1 MEKGIS
7 IILPALNE
15 EENIGHAVHDI
26 VEYFKDKK
34 ESYEI
39 IVVDDGSTDMTG
51 TLADRLAHKYR
62 EVKVLHHKANEG
74 YGRSLKDGFHA
85 ASYEYLFFT
94 DCDRQFDISG
104 LDIMFPLI
112 KTGVV
117 DLIIGYRLKR
127 KDPFVR
133 KFLSWGYNTLVGF
146 IFDLNVKDI
155 DCAFKIFDKRIFEK
169 IDITSKKFFV
179 NTEILVKA
187 HYYGYN
193 MIEVGVPHFPRS
205 AGKSTVSLKYI
216 PLTIKELLRIWI
228 EMRRLR
234 RLKKPTI

>member
-51 TLADRLAHKYR
+51 TLADRLAHKYNQ
-62 EVKVLHHKANEG
+62 VKVLHHKVNEG
-74 YGRSLKDGFHA
+74 YGTSLKDGFYT

-104 LDIMFPLI
+104 LNIMFPLI

-127 KDPFVR
+127 KDPFAR

-169 IDITSKKFFV
+169 INITSKKFFV

-216 PLTIKELLRIWI
+216 PLTVRELFRIWI
-228 EMRRLR
+228 DMRRLR
-234 RLKKPTI
+234 RRKKPVI

>member
-26 VEYFKDKK
+26 VEYFRDKK

-39 IVVDDGSTDMTG
+39 IVVDDGSTDMTP
-51 TLADRLAHKYR
+51 TLADRLAHKYNQ
-62 EVKVLHHKANEG
+62 VKVLHHKVNEG
-74 YGRSLKDGFHA
+74 YGKSLKDGFYA

-104 LDIMFPLI
+104 LNIMFPLI

-127 KDPFVR
+127 KDPFAR

-155 DCAFKIFDKRIFEK
+155 DCAFKIFDKGIFEK
-169 IDITSKKFFV
+169 INITSKKFFV

-216 PLTIKELLRIWI
+216 PLTVRELFRIWI
-228 EMRRLR
+228 DMRRLR
-234 RLKKPTI
+234 RRKKPVI